1 MKSAPVFSLSR
12 IASVALVISLLTTST
27 PAAPRT
33 IVDFVNEQR
42 TELAFW
48 YYSSGLSKLIQGRG
62 APNPLA
68 QEKQSDRDARV
79 SRIQIYPGDVTVP
92 PDQPVSFAAI
102 AYDKDDAPV
111 GGVTF
116 KWSARDQGH
125 NRGIRISPRGEFQ
138 SSRPGEYKIIA
149 EGGGRRAEVK
159 VTVGEVLPGPKRDNN
174 PAHGRQVSNRDRPE
188 SVASLRAPRTK
199 EIKDSRAKRDISRS
213 GKSAG
218 VYAHASS
225 RHEATTPNS
234 AAVVPMPQGGTGSG
248 GWDNS
253 NYWSS
258 SDPGNGVGDP
268 PGAPMASGSGSSN
281 FQFAAP
287 VYSSTARGINVSLG
301 AAYNSRL
308 WNKAGSQITYDID
321 RDWPAPGWALGF
333 GKVMWMRSGGAMIVD
348 ADGTRHNYSGTV
360 LYYNDSTQS
369 TYFTLHTTDGTFI
382 DYSGQ
387 FFIYYGSTYGS
398 VTATLPNGTT
408 INYFAYG
415 DNAVY
420 PTSIADANG
429 NYIGINYVNF
439 AGPRI
444 QSVTDTMGRVLQFY
458 YDSNN
463 LLTTITAAGYNNG
476 GARVLARFHYQQLS
490 LNYSFSSMTAV
501 VRNSY
506 PFVIDAIYYPATNT
520 GYWFGDSDSY
530 SSYGMIRKVSE
541 RRNMSF
547 SCPDPVP
554 PNQGPTAQCTIN
566 STGLVTREET
576 YNYPLYPGD
585 SDPTRTQSSNLSDA
599 PTYATATE
607 SWTREGTS
615 TMDQAIT
622 NYSVNEIGSPR
633 TVEITLPNGTKSK
646 QYSYNHPGQ
655 FDDGLVY
662 HDVTFVNNENTP
674 LQSSDSSWEPGAY
687 NTPRP
692 TQVQTTDERGQTKTT
707 LFSYGTVYN
716 QVTEVR
722 DYDYDGSTLL
732 RSTQTSY
739 QNSSNYTNRHIFNLP
754 LTVEVFDGSYN
765 RVARTEYQYDGQT
778 LTNTPDVIMHSDAAN
793 PFAPPYWV
801 DGYWDWRCH
810 DSCDGCN
817 EDPIC
822 DWVWI
827 DGYWVD
833 VYQPAT
839 DYRGNV
845 TQITSYATVTSS
857 SVSDAVTETRR
868 YDMTGNMVTASTS
881 CCEQTSFN
889 YTINTQYAYPESKTR
904 GSSTDWYAQV
914 TTSAV
919 YDFNTGLG
927 TSAKDANG
935 QISATSYNPNTL
947 RPITSTAPTG
957 AHTDYNY
964 DDTGMKVTA
973 TTLDSG
979 GGIADQNEK
988 YLNGTGQVRIE
999 KARGPDNNGNQT
1011 WDEVDTTY
1019 NNLGQVYQQS
1029 RPYRVGSE
1037 SPTNSTVVYDALGR
1051 TKTVTTP
1058 DGSVTEMF
1066 YNELS
1071 RPDVASSLPGE
1082 TTRVRDAWGR
1092 ERWGRT
1098 DASGRLVEVVE
1109 PVFWGNGSVANG
1121 MQTTYAY
1128 NALGKLI
1135 TINSMSGA
1143 TVQQQRRFRYDSLG
1157 RLTAQKLAETNATLN
1172 DSGVYIGG
1180 NGTWSDVF
1188 TYDGRSNLT
1197 SSTDAR
1203 GVKTVYNY
1211 NNDSLNRLQTVSW
1224 DTSGFGDTAYP
1235 ILEAK
1240 PITYSYRNRAA
1251 NNSCDPLDSSGRKDV
1266 TQVASVSTENVSTQ
1280 NICYDTE
1287 GRVSSKILT
1296 LNSRSDYPFA
1306 TDYTYD
1312 SLDRLWRVLY
1322 PREWGN
1328 GSGPRKLVEQTYDI
1342 ASRLTS
1348 LTFDGQ
1354 TQASNIIYNA
1364 VSQTTSLKVGTS
1376 SNEITENYSYN
1387 AQTGLLESQTVA
1399 KTATPTNYLL
1409 NLSYDYAGPNGKRT
1423 GQLTK
1428 IYNNLDNVNKDRG
1441 FEYDALGRLIRATGG
1456 QGTNNTWVQKYEYDR
1471 YGNRSNVY
1479 SFGLE
1484 DYVRN
1489 FYQGALNRQPNSTEL
1504 TSALSTLRSAYSQGQ
1519 SQFLTAMQN
1528 LGESLFNSSEY
1539 AARGRDNHWYV
1550 YDLYRAYLYREP
1562 DGGGWANWEA
1572 MLNNGSNRAEV
1583 RNNFAWAPE
1592 FYTKVAGISPYAPP
1606 VAVPRDGS
1614 QGVAYDQATN
1624 RVANEG
1630 WYYDAAGNQ
1639 TRTWSNGVWQK
1650 YQYDA
1655 ANRLVRV
1662 KNDSDVIIASY
1673 TYGDSN
1679 ERLIAQDGDGNSN
1692 YRTYYVGEGGAT
1704 IAEYTETPSL
1714 PTTPQWSK
1722 SYVYLGNR
1730 LLSTLTPNGGGEAVE
1745 YHHPDRLGTRIITNP
1760 STGTWSEQA
1769 TLPFGTALSAES
1781 SGNPSKRRFTSYDR
1795 SDATKLDY
1803 AVNRHYDSQQG
1814 RFTQVDPAGMGA
1826 SDIANPQSLNLFAYC
1841 GNDPINRTDADGLG
1855 LISALKGAFKKILKA
1870 FVHAVIVGVFAFLTS
1885 GFNIG
1890 AALAMFLADFAA
1902 ELRMQ
1907 SHGYWGTPQWN
1918 PNSSPIFVTGVG
1930 SLSRYIIVN
1939 MQQTGQDPD
1948 VLRIWTWAPGDKILA
1963 LMRRIKQALCK
1974 PVPRGR
1980 VSGVSA
1986 TGGVTGGPTGGV
1998 EYVQNFRSGQISGFA
2013 FGGAQVGFN
2022 GVASGN
2028 VYTGY
2033 VWGLNNDN
2041 SNYSGGFSGVN
2052 GPIEPSGT
2060 VGLNIQ
2066 ASSDGLTKGFKGM
2079 VPDPRGVK
2087 SATIGVGK
2095 SLLGS
2100 RTAGFT
2106 ATHYSP
2112 PLQMGRWWAQAMNG
2126 VNNNIDAPLI
2136 VANQICR

>member
-1 MKSAPVFSLSR
+1 MKKSR
-12 IASVALVISLLTTST
+12 LFLPSRFASVALVVSLLTTST

-42 TELAFW
+42 TELVFW
-48 YYSSGLSKLIQGRG
+48 YNANGIAKLFQGNSGIAR
-62 APNPLA
+62 A

-79 SRIQIYPGDVTVP
+79 SRIQVYPGDITVP

-159 VTVGEVLPGPKRDNN
+159 VTVGEVLPGPKRDDN
-174 PAHGRQVSNRDRPE
+174 PTHGKQVSNRDRPE
-188 SVASLRAPRTK
+188 SIGSLHTPRTE
-199 EIKDSRAKRDISRS
+199 EINDSRAKRDSSRS
-213 GKSAG
+213 RKSAAG
-218 VYAHASS
+218 YAHAGA
-225 RHEATTPNS
+225 RREATTRNS
-234 AAVVPMPQGGTGSG
+234 AAVMPQGGYGSG

-268 PGAPMASGSGSSN
+268 PGAPMAGGSGSSN

-287 VYSSTARGINVSLG
+287 VYSSSARAINVSLG
-301 AAYNSRL
+301 ATYNSRL

-333 GKVMWMRSGGAMIVD
+333 GKIMWMRSGGAMLVD

-369 TYFTLHTTDGTFI
+369 TYFTLHTTDGSFI

-387 FFIYYGSTYGS
+387 FFIYYGVTYGQA
-398 VTATLPNGTT
+398 TARLPNGTT
-408 INYFAYG
+408 INYWAYG
-415 DNAVY
+415 DSAVY
-420 PTSIADANG
+420 PTGIEDANG
-429 NYIGINYVNF
+429 NYIGINYVNA

-463 LLTTITAAGYNNG
+463 LLTTITAAGYNSG
-476 GARVLARFHYQQLS
+476 AARVLARFHYQQLS

-506 PFVIDAIYYPATNT
+506 PFVIDAIYYPGTNT

-566 STGLVTREET
+566 STGSVTREET

-615 TMDQAIT
+615 TMDQAVT
-622 NYSVNEIGSPR
+622 TYSVNENGSPR

-662 HDVTFVNNENTP
+662 HDVTFVDSENSP
-674 LQSSDSSWEPGAY
+674 LQSSDSSWEQGAY

-692 TQVQTTDERGQTKTT
+692 TQVQATDERGQTKMTQ
-707 LFSYGTVYN
+707 FSYGTVYN
-716 QVTEVR
+716 QVTEAR
-722 DYDYDGSTLL
+722 DYDYGGSTLL

-754 LTVEVFDGSYN
+754 LTLEVFDGSYN

-778 LTNTPDVIMHSDAAN
+778 LSNTPNVVMHDDASN
-793 PFAPPYWV
+793 PYAPPYWV
-801 DGYWDWRCH
+801 EGYWDWRCH

-817 EDPIC
+817 DDPIC

-845 TQITSYATVTSS
+845 TQITNYATVTSS
-857 SVSDAVTETRR
+857 SLSDAVIETRR
-868 YDMTGNMVTASTS
+868 YDITGNMVTASTS
-881 CCEQTSFN
+881 CCEQTAFT

-904 GSSTDWYAQV
+904 GSASDWHAQV

-927 TSAKDANG
+927 TSATDANG
-935 QISATSYNPNTL
+935 RISATSYNADTL
-947 RPITSTAPTG
+947 RPITSTVQTG
-957 AHTDYNY
+957 AHTDYTY
-964 DDTGMKVTA
+964 DDTGMKVTS

-979 GGIADQNEK
+979 GGIAAQGET

-999 KARGPDNNGNQT
+999 KARGPDNNGSQT

-1037 SPTNSTVVYDALGR
+1037 SPMNSTLVYDALGR
-1051 TKTVTTP
+1051 TKTVTLP
-1058 DGSVTEMF
+1058 DGSVTETF
-1066 YNELS
+1066 YNEQS

-1109 PVFWGNGSVANG
+1109 PVFWGNGSVSAG
-1121 MQTTYAY
+1121 MQTTYVY
-1128 NALGKLI
+1128 NTLGNLI
-1135 TINSMSGA
+1135 TINSMSG
-1143 TVQQQRRFRYDSLG
+1143 TQVQQQRRFRYDSLG
-1157 RLTAQKLAETNATLN
+1157 RLTAQKLAEMNPSLN
-1172 DSGVYIGG
+1172 DAGVYVG
-1180 NGTWSDVF
+1180 NGAWSDVF
-1188 TYDGRSNLT
+1188 TYDERSNLT
-1197 SSTDAR
+1197 SRTDAR
-1203 GVKTVYNY
+1203 GVKTVYSY
-1211 NNDSLNRLQTVSW
+1211 NNDPLNRLQSVSW
-1224 DTSGFGDTAYP
+1224 DTNGFGDTANP
-1235 ILEAK
+1235 ILPAA
-1240 PITYSYRNRAA
+1240 TVSYSYRPKS
-1251 NNSCDPLDSSGRKDV
+1251 NSTDLIDV
-1266 TQVASVSTENVSTQ
+1266 TQLLSVTTAGVSTET
-1280 NICYDTE
+1280 YGYTDGE
-1287 GRVSSKILT
+1287 GRVNSKTLT
-1296 LNSRSDYPFA
+1296 LNSRPNNEFA
-1306 TDYTYD
+1306 TGYIYD
-1312 SLDRLWRVLY
+1312 SLDRVSRALY
-1322 PREWGN
+1322 PREYP
-1328 GSGPRKLVEQTYDI
+1328 SGDASRKYVDYTYDI
-1342 ASRLTS
+1342 ASRLSS

-1354 TQASNIIYNA
+1354 TQASNIVYNA
-1364 VSQTTSLKVGTS
+1364 ASQTTALSVGTGTNQV
-1376 SNEITENYSYN
+1376 NESYGYN
-1387 AQTGLLESQTVA
+1387 AQTGLLESQTL
-1399 KTATPTNYLL
+1399 TRNGSTLL
-1409 NLSYDYAGPNGKRT
+1409 NLSYDYADGSGKRT

-1428 IYNNLDNVNKDRG
+1428 IYNNLDRANKDHG

-1456 QGTNNTWVQKYEYDR
+1456 QGTNNTWVQRYEYDR
-1471 YGNRSNVY
+1471 YGNRTNVY
-1479 SFGLE
+1479 SYGLAE
-1484 DYVRN
+1484 YVTN
-1489 FYQGALNRQPNSTEL
+1489 FYQ
-1504 TSALSTLRSAYSQGQ
+1504 SALGPAPSNDWVQSQLATLRAAYAQGQ
-1519 SQFLTAMQN
+1519 QQFLTAMQN
-1528 LGESLFNSSEY
+1528 LGATLFHSQDYQNRNRS
-1539 AARGRDNHWYV
+1539 DHDFV
-1550 YDLYRAYLYREP
+1550 YDLYKAFLHREP
-1562 DGGGWANWEA
+1562 DQGGWDYWTS
-1572 MLNNGSNRAEV
+1572 MVPVNGRDNIILAFE
-1583 RNNFAWAPE
+1583 WAPE
-1592 FYTKVAGISPYAPP
+1592 FYTKVAGISPYPP
-1606 VAVPRDGS
+1606 SVAVPRDGA
-1614 QGVAYDQATN
+1614 QGIAYNQATN
-1624 RVANEG
+1624 RIANEG
-1630 WYYDAAGNQ
+1630 WQYDAAGNQ

-1655 ANRLVRV
+1655 ANRLVKV
-1662 KNDSDVIIASY
+1662 NDNSDVTVASY

-1679 ERLIAQDGDGNSN
+1679 ERLIASENGGT
-1692 YRTYYVGEGGAT
+1692 TYYVGEGGST
-1704 IAEYTETPSL
+1704 IAEYVDNAGTLT
-1714 PTTPQWSK
+1714 WSK
-1722 SYVYLGNR
+1722 SYIYLGNR
-1730 LLSTLTPNGGGEAVE
+1730 LLSTLTPNGGSEAVE

-1760 STGTWSEQA
+1760 STGGWSEQV
-1769 TLPFGTALSAES
+1769 TLPFGTALGAES

-1795 SDATKLDY
+1795 SDVTKLDY

-1855 LISALKGAFKKILKA
+1855 LISMLKRSFKKIFKA
-1870 FVHAVIVGVFAFLTS
+1870 FVHAVFVGVFAFLTS

-1907 SHGYWGTPQWN
+1907 SHDYWSTPQWN
-1918 PNSSPIFVTGVG
+1918 PNASPILVSGVS

-1939 MQQTGQDPD
+1939 LQQQGQNPD
-1948 VLRIWTWAPGDKILA
+1948 VLVTWTWAPGDKILA

-1974 PVPRGR
+1974 AVPRGR
-1980 VSGVSA
+1980 TSGVQGSMGSKA
-1986 TGGVTGGPTGGV
+1986 GPTVGV
-1998 EYVQNFRSGQISGFA
+1998 ELVQNFRSGQTSGFA
-2013 FGGAQVGFN
+2013 FAGPQVGVVGGF
-2022 GVASGN
+2022 SGQAN
-2028 VYTGY
+2028 TGFI
-2033 VWGLNNDN
+2033 WGDLKDDN
-2041 SNYSGGFSGVN
+2041 SNYAGPFKGVSASGKFGGFVQRGS
-2052 GPIEPSGT
+2052 
-2060 VGLNIQ
+2060 
-2066 ASSDGLTKGFKGM
+2066 GLTVVGA
-2079 VPDPRGVK
+2079 
-2087 SATIGVGK
+2087 SAGASVTP
-2095 SLLGS
+2095 
-2100 RTAGFT
+2100 FT
-2106 ATHYSP
+2106 ATVGVTSYTK
-2112 PLQMGRWWAQAMNG
+2112 PLPLGRWWYQIINQNA
-2126 VNNNIDAPLI
+2126 IDTPLI
-2136 VANQICR
+2136 VANQACR